1 MSVLSSFVKNIVF
14 VAKPFRFR
22 FLFVLLIALI
32 GFSFSTFAQQT
43 IIRGT
48 ITDPSG
54 AVVPNVKVTL
64 TNIDTGV
71 TTTIPTNDAGQYVAV
86 DLQIGHYKVKAEAK
100 GFKVAEQKDLVLT
113 VGASLRV
120 DFQMQMGA
128 SQETVTVEANAV
140 QVQADSGEQSNLISD
155 QQISQLSINGRG
167 IYQLAA
173 LTPGASSQISGTIN
187 TPVGGDASVE
197 FNGMRQN
204 HNIYLLD
211 GGEDDD
217 RGGAGGMSIA
227 PSTDAIAE
235 FRALTSNYSADYG
248 LSSAGTM
255 TMVLKSGGSQI
266 HASAW
271 EFDRNDAFDAR
282 NFYQPAAVEP
292 TQQELRYNI
301 FGFNVGG
308 PVTLGHLYNPDKKK
322 TFFFYNMEW
331 RRYVLGGGTNQ
342 TVPDT
347 ATYGGDLSATSG
359 TTKPTIVFVP
369 CSTASGAPTA
379 NCPSPVASSVLFAN
393 CPGGVAPSGIT
404 QGSPFPNNVIPS
416 CMINPN
422 ASALLKAGIFPA
434 PTTSIA
440 NGVGSFVGGANSDT
454 SLKEEI
460 VRIDHNFSSKFSVF
474 GHFIAEQASQ
484 GFPISQWSG
493 DNVPTVGDNF
503 GNPSYSA
510 VVHTTYTISPT
521 LVNEV
526 AFNYNGNRINIIPY
540 AATGLSSLA
549 LPTGYVGTNSRLF
562 TGTNTDNR
570 IPNIDI
576 SGGAG
581 SNFEIS
587 SWPWIN
593 SANDYQIR
601 DDVSWTKGAHQFKI
615 GGSWALYK
623 KVQELFGQTQGGF
636 NFNNTFTSG
645 NSVTGDPAFCNPAVN
660 TCGNSFADYLL
671 GTPAS
676 YQELGV
682 QDSGKWNNVS
692 PALWIQDNWRVNHRL
707 TLNLG
712 LRWDGVPH
720 TYEANDRMG
729 NFYPQL
735 YNPALAATFDAN
747 GNICNATSVTTGAC
761 AVQSPGLGTSPNPI
775 LAGIPL
781 YLNGIGVPGHCY
793 ATASS
798 GNFCV
803 PKDLVNNHW
812 LSFGPRVGFAYDLT
826 GTGKTVVRG
835 GFGIMYER
843 IQGNDMYNA
852 GPNIPFSLQVNVNS
866 VDMTNPSQSLAT
878 GVITPASALP
888 THAASITGLDYSNYD
903 VPSSYQYS
911 VGVQHALNTKTVLS
925 VNYVGNQGRHQNY
938 YAQTNLPY
946 VTGTAAQQQTEMT
959 ALINGASY
967 QTIPGLTYPGF
978 TNVNQSENEANTHYN
993 GLQIDLNSQLS
1004 RDLFLRAFYTLSR
1017 AVDPTTAGS
1026 GGGDLGG
1033 ISNPYAGW
1041 AYDQGL
1047 SGYNRTHVAVVD
1059 FIYDIPFL
1067 RHNENRLLRN
1077 VVGGWEI
1084 SGIITVESG
1093 LPENVT
1099 LSGGIGGNGVG
1110 GINRPDL
1117 VGAIDYQHTVL
1128 TCPPPQVCTQQIQY
1142 FNPGSFAD
1150 PADGTW
1156 GTFAHNGLTG
1166 PGRDNWNL
1174 SLFKSITLSES
1185 RGSRFELRIETFNTW
1200 NHTQFQNIDTTVGD
1214 AKFGQFTS
1222 AFDPRIMQLGGK
1234 IYF

>member
-1 MSVLSSFVKNIVF
+1 MHHSVRSVKNIVF
-14 VAKPFRFR
+14 ADCFRRMR
-22 FLFVLLIALI
+22 FLLVLAVVLI
-32 GFSFSTFAQQT
+32 GCSISTFAQQAT
-43 IIRGT
+43 IVGT
-48 ITDPSG
+48 VTDPSG
-54 AVVPNVKVTL
+54 AVVPNVNITI
-64 TNIDTGV
+64 TNTDTGV
-71 TTTIPTNDAGQYVAV
+71 SKVIPTNDAGQYVAP
-86 DLQIGHYKVKAEAK
+86 DLQIGHYDVKAQAS
-100 GFKVAEQKDLVLT
+100 GFKLAEQKSITLT
-113 VGASLRV
+113 VGDRIRV

-140 QVQADSGEQSNLISD
+140 HVQTDSGEESNLITD
-155 QQISQLSINGRG
+155 QQMSQLSINGRS

-173 LTPGASSQISGTIN
+173 LTPGASSQITGTIN

-255 TMVLKSGGSQI
+255 TMVLKSGTSTI

-282 NFYQPAAVEP
+282 NFFQPAAVQP
-292 TQQELRYNI
+292 TKQELRYNI

-308 PVTLGHLYNPDKKK
+308 PVTFGHLYNPDKKR

-331 RRYVLGGGTNQ
+331 RRYVLGGSTNQ
-342 TVPDT
+342 TVPDP
-347 ATYGGDLSATSG
+347 ATFGGDFSALLTAK
-359 TTKPTIVFVP
+359 TPTQLIVP
-369 CSTASGAPTA
+369 NLGANEGYIT
-379 NCPSPVASSVLFAN
+379 AN
-393 CPGGVAPSGIT
+393 CPGGALPAGLT
-404 QGSPFPNNVIPS
+404 PGGPFPGNIIPS
-416 CMINPN
+416 CMINAN
-422 ASALLKAGIFPA
+422 GSALLKAGIFPA
-434 PTTSIA
+434 PTVNVTGGIG
-440 NGVGSFVGGANSDT
+440 NFVGGANSDT

-460 VRIDHNFSSKFSVF
+460 VRIDHNFTSKFSVF

-540 AATGLSSLA
+540 AATGLASLA
-549 LPTGYVGTNSRLF
+549 LPTGYTSARLF
-562 TGTNTDNR
+562 PTSPNVDNR
-570 IPNIDI
+570 IPNIDF

-601 DDVSWTKGAHQFKI
+601 DDISWTKGAHQFKI

-623 KVQELFGQTQGGF
+623 KVQQLFGQTQGGF
-636 NFNNTFTSG
+636 TFNNSDFTGS
-645 NSVTGDPAFCNPAVN
+645 N
-660 TCGNSFADYLL
+660 TANMLL
-671 GTPAS
+671 GLPSS
-676 YQELGV
+676 YQQLAV
-682 QDSGKWNNVS
+682 ADSGKWNNVS
-692 PALWIQDNWRVNHRL
+692 TALWFQDNWRVNHRL

-720 TYEANDRMG
+720 TYEATNRMG

-735 YNPALAATFDAN
+735 YNPALAATFDSSN
-747 GNICNATSVTTGAC
+747 NICSGPTDAGCT
-761 AVQSPGLGTSPNPI
+761 AVSPGLGSSPNSI
-775 LAGIPL
+775 LAGVPL
-781 YLNGIGVPGHCY
+781 YLNGIGIEGKCY
-793 ATASS
+793 TSPTA
-798 GNFCV
+798 FCV

-812 LSFGPRVGFAYDLT
+812 AAFGPRLGFAYDLT
-826 GTGKTVVRG
+826 GSGKTVVRG

-852 GPNIPFSLQVNVNS
+852 GPNIPFTEQVGLNNVE
-866 VDMTNPSQSLAT
+866 MTNPGISLST
-878 GVITPASALP
+878 GLAAAQPIVP
-888 THAASITGLDYSNYD
+888 ASITGLDVNEYQLP
-903 VPSSYQYS
+903 VSYQYS
-911 VGVQHALNTKTVLS
+911 VGVQRSLSTKTVLS
-925 VNYVGNQGRHQNY
+925 VSYVGNQGRHQNY
-938 YAQTNLPY
+938 YTTNSNLVPESSL
-946 VTGTAAQQQTEMT
+946 AAILTPVIE
-959 ALINGASY
+959 NGASAPSY
-967 QTIPGLTYPGF
+967 QTTPGITYPGF
-978 TNVNQSENEANTHYN
+978 NTINLSTNEANTHYN
-993 GLQIDLNSQLS
+993 SLQVDLNSQLS
-1004 RDLFLRAFYTLSR
+1004 KDLFLRGLYTLSR

-1041 AYDQGL
+1041 LYDNGL

-1067 RHNENRLLRN
+1067 RHNSSRLVRN
-1077 VVGGWEI
+1077 TVAGWEV
-1084 SGIITVESG
+1084 SGIVTMESG
-1093 LPENVT
+1093 LPVNIQ
-1099 LSGGIGGNGVG
+1099 LGGTQGGNFVG
-1110 GINRPDL
+1110 GTNRPNISGS
-1117 VGAIDYQHTVL
+1117 VAYEHVVNPSAQ
-1128 TCPPPQVCTQQIQY
+1128 QQIQY
-1142 FNPGSFAD
+1142 INPGVFSD
-1150 PADGTW
+1150 PAIGAY
-1156 GTFAHNGLTG
+1156 GNEPHNGVTG
-1166 PGRDNWNL
+1166 PGRDNWNI
-1174 SLFKSITLSES
+1174 SLFKSFTLSES
-1185 RGSRFELRIETFNTW
+1185 RGSRFELRLETFNTF
-1200 NHTQFQNIDTTVGD
+1200 NHTQFNGVNNTINFNFTGGAFVYNPGNN
-1214 AKFGQFTS
+1214 FGQFNS
-1222 AFDPRIMQLGGK
+1222 AFDPRITQLGGK